1 MKCASLFRPIL
12 RFCSDV
18 LKVQAL
24 LVVAS
29 KCVRSQSLA
38 FNWAPRENWPCFCL
52 ILNFWPQCNIT
63 FRYNMQSRQHDLRK
77 PQTPVSFVLWL
88 VFAMSQLCWLF
99 TCSHICASGWS
110 ADDQQIILLLI
121 SRWSADQPLVDQ
133 NLGHLSELGQPLLV
147 LVEPARGHLLVA
159 LLLQQVPAKCPSV

>member
-1 MKCASLFRPIL
+1 MVSLHIKTARFKSPGHKNELCFFWDTLLFKPIL

-110 ADDQQIILLLI
+110 ADDQQISLLLI
-121 SRWSADQPLVDQ
+121 RISAIS
-133 NLGHLSELGQPLLV
+133 LSL
-147 LVEPARGHLLVA
+147 AN
-159 LLLQQVPAKCPSV
+159 PSWYL